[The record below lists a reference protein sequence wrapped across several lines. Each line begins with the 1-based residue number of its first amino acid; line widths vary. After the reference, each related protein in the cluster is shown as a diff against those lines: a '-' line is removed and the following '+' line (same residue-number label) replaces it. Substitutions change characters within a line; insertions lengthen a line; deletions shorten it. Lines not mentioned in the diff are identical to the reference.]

1 VQGLVVEIHEK
12 RLESSLSHPVKKR
25 GAVIVKRAAPIRY
38 GYIFRAKKYIRKALA
53 ELAAA
58 ASAKG
63 W

>member
-1 VQGLVVEIHEK
+1 MPFVPGTFAL
-12 RLESSLSHPVKKR
+12 L
-25 GAVIVKRAAPIRY
+25 KRAGPIRY
-38 GYIFRAKKYIRKALA
+38 GYIFRAKKYIRKALI